1 MSRHPGFFSMFAIL
15 LCLMISPP
23 VLAEIAEANKPAIAL
38 TITTEENQKTVLAT
52 VTAGGKP
59 LKGAT
64 VTFFV
69 KRLFGNLG
77 IGHDQTL
84 DDGTAAVPFPVDLP
98 GGTTGQLHIIAAITD
113 PCQYSSVSSQAV
125 FEGARIVPL
134 EMTDFPR
141 ALWAPQA
148 PLTLIIAI
156 VILLALVWGTYFYVG
171 VQLIKIRKGGIK

>member
-1 MSRHPGFFSMFAIL
+1 MSRHPRFFAMFAML
-15 LCLMISPP
+15 LGLVISPL
-23 VLAEIAEANKPAIAL
+23 VRAETADANKPAIAL
-38 TITTEENQKTVLAT
+38 SITTEENQKTILAT

-59 LKGAT
+59 IKGAT

-98 GGTTGQLHIIAAITD
+98 GGAKGQLHVIAAITD
-113 PCQYSSVSSQAV
+113 PCQYSSVSSEAA
-125 FEGARIVPL
+125 FDGARIVPL
-134 EMTDFPR
+134 ETTDFPR

-148 PLTLIIAI
+148 PLALIMAV
-156 VILLALVWGTYFYVG
+156 VILLTLVWGTYFYVG
-171 VQLIKIRKGGIK
+171 VQLIKIRNGGNK